1 VRVHERAVHLEREND
16 LLRAELAVLRANPH
30 TNSSSEAQSQ
40 VQELTL
46 SLRRL
51 SHKLSLTEEFLF
63 AKTNELI
70 HAHAESVTAKA
81 NADNAYELGARVRGR
96 EEAGKVRERD
106 LERKVVQL
114 EEDLK
119 MADVVMKEYAA
130 LVRGMEAKSS
140 ESGHSNGDIP
150 QTLAATFSESEL
162 SRERFL
168 LQFRTDSEK
177 LHLQLEDVTAKL
189 EKATAQLAA
198 ATSSNQAIRAE
209 LGRTR
214 TELEKLQLEDGTAA
228 KMVSRYMYVRVLFS
242 LGLTQI
248 QVYLCRQFSQ
258 ASTNKLLSTLSTLK
272 ARQEGTL
279 STLSSQNFALS
290 TQLRSSE
297 VQNERLRSALDEL
310 GGEILKE
317 SYGRRREVALRI
329 KMGGREDRIVEGL
342 RRWVRR
348 GDEALTRL
356 RGAST
361 AESNAL
367 FGMAQD
373 ARILLES
380 LEEGALDEGTALS
393 LSGSR
398 ARAFLIDNGL
408 DGLLDELR
416 EENERRVMLEKKI
429 ASIRLD
435 EAPVNGTSAPRKDEQ
450 ELRTDGHHADDK
462 PPKVPEKSYSPIL
475 HLPTTTIT
483 PVIRQGPLKVD
494 RAVDG
499 PADNLSSQMQ
509 DEEPSGSS
517 LSTVVPEVK
526 TQVLPP
532 TTTPPVIHQSQLKV
546 NGALDGPTD
555 SLLSQVQDG
564 EQLDSSLSPVVP
576 KAETLD
582 NVEIRDQ
589 SIPSSELAAPDSP
602 PHLGSELA
610 SSPKI
615 DSDAIPTDSENVDN
629 PQHLTPPATVDTITL
644 VSETKDVAHEITAVE
659 DTLDDPPP
667 PTVLETTV
675 RPPPSE
681 DPPSQPQHP
690 ISFPSAPI
698 IITPE
703 RTPSPHPLLADLAR
717 VSKRYDDLQ
726 RAFRDCHIALEGLKV
741 SLTSDTSPT
750 TPIPVD
756 ILEAALGRLN
766 DYTEDAR
773 VELEIRVGDEALL
786 AKGYEA
792 LLCVPGAMA
801 ASTSVREDESKT
813 ADEPTRLEVETQ
825 IQEFVSGNDRAV
837 RKARETFTRKLE
849 DVQHDIASLK
859 RAIYDPDSLL
869 PPSSAMSSSSSSH
882 FQNLSPSASTS
893 TLNLATP
900 SKSDTANGG
909 GSWTSW
915 IRGSP
920 SRPSSPAHPGMG
932 PAPTFGNIMTSPR
945 LRPSPSTGS
954 FQNHTQTP
962 TQTQGSRRSSFFNL
976 SGTPTDPQPKDPL
989 AQLGLKIPM
998 PNFGMSTHGGLSAGA
1013 GPFGGY
1019 GPYGIL
1025 SPTSPLGMSAAPATT
1040 TTTRARTVS
1049 SSMYMLGLGA
1059 VGSSGRISRSTS
1071 SSGVSVSS
1079 ISVSANGV
1087 GIGSPLGM
1095 SRQVSLQSQAS
1106 DYSNEGLKNSEGVER
1121 ESGGGGGGEEEEGG
1135 GDGEMDAKDDADTDT
1150 DVE

>member
-30 TNSSSEAQSQ
+30 TNSSSEAQTQ

-51 SHKLSLTEEFLF
+51 SHKLSLTEELLF
-63 AKTNELI
+63 AKTTELI

-106 LERKVVQL
+106 LERKAVQL
-114 EEDLK
+114 EEDLR

-130 LVRGMEAKSS
+130 LVREMEAKSS

-150 QTLAATFSESEL
+150 QTLATAQNESEL
-162 SRERFL
+162 GRERLL
-168 LQFRTDSEK
+168 LQFRTDSER
-177 LHLQLEDVTAKL
+177 LHVQLEDVTTKL

-209 LGRTR
+209 LARTR

-228 KMVSRYMYVRVLFS
+228 KMVSRYMYVCALFS
-242 LGLTQI
+242 LGLSRI

-258 ASTNKLLSTLSTLK
+258 ASTNNLLSTLSTLK
-272 ARQEGTL
+272 ARHEGTV

-356 RGAST
+356 RDAST
-361 AESNAL
+361 AEFDAL
-367 FGMAQD
+367 LGMAQD

-416 EENERRVMLEKKI
+416 EENERRVMLEKRV

-450 ELRTDGHHADDK
+450 ELRTDDHHADDK
-462 PPKVPEKSYSPIL
+462 PPKVPEKLYSPIL
-475 HLPTTTIT
+475 HPPTTT
-483 PVIRQGPLKVD
+483 PVIYQGPLKVD
-494 RAVDG
+494 HAVDG
-499 PADNLSSQMQ
+499 PTDSLSSQMQ
-509 DEEPSGSS
+509 DEELSDSL
-517 LSTVVPEVK
+517 LSTVLPEAK
-526 TQVLPP
+526 THVLPP
-532 TTTPPVIHQSQLKV
+532 TTTTPPVMHQGPLKV
-546 NGALDGPTD
+546 NRALDGPTD
-555 SLLSQVQDG
+555 HLFSQVHDEEQPDG
-564 EQLDSSLSPVVP
+564 SLSPVIP
-576 KAETLD
+576 KSETLD
-582 NVEIRDQ
+582 NVKIRDQ
-589 SIPSSELAAPDSP
+589 SIPSSDLPAPDSP
-602 PHLGSELA
+602 PQVSLELA
-610 SSPKI
+610 SSSKI
-615 DSDAIPTDSENVDN
+615 DSDAIPTHSENVDN
-629 PQHLTPPATVDTITL
+629 SQHLTPPATVDTITL
-644 VSETKDVAHEITAVE
+644 VSETKDVTHEITAVE
-659 DTLDDPPP
+659 DVLDDPPT

-675 RPPPSE
+675 QSPPSE

-698 IITPE
+698 VTIPG

-726 RAFRDCHIALEGLKV
+726 RAFRDCHIALEGLTA
-741 SLTSDTSPT
+741 SLASSELRTSP

-773 VELEIRVGDEALL
+773 VELEIRVSDEALL

-801 ASTSVREDESKT
+801 ASTSVREDESK

-825 IQEFVSGNDRAV
+825 IEEFVSGNDSAV

-869 PPSSAMSSSSSSH
+869 PPSSALSSSSSSH

-893 TLNLATP
+893 TLNLTTP

-954 FQNHTQTP
+954 FQNQTP
-962 TQTQGSRRSSFFNL
+962 TQNQTQGSRRSSFFNL
-976 SGTPTDPQPKDPL
+976 SGAPTDPQPKDPL

-1019 GPYGIL
+1019 GPYGVTSIL
-1025 SPTSPLGMSAAPATT
+1025 SPTSPLGMGAAPATT
-1040 TTTRARTVS
+1040 AARVRTVS

-1071 SSGVSVSS
+1071 SSGVSVST
-1079 ISVSANGV
+1079 SVS

-1095 SRQVSLQSQAS
+1095 SRQGSSQSQAS
-1106 DYSNEGLKNSEGVER
+1106 DYSE
-1121 ESGGGGGGEEEEGG
+1121 GGEGENGAGAGGEGKESG

>member
-177 LHLQLEDVTAKL
+177 LHVQLEDVTAKL

-258 ASTNKLLSTLSTLK
+258 ASTNNLLSTLSTLK
-272 ARQEGTL
+272 ARHEGTL

-356 RGAST
+356 RDAST
-361 AESNAL
+361 AESDAL
-367 FGMAQD
+367 LGMAQD

-435 EAPVNGTSAPRKDEQ
+435 DAPVNGTSAPRKDEQ
-450 ELRTDGHHADDK
+450 ELRTDDHHTDDK

-494 RAVDG
+494 PAVDG
-499 PADNLSSQMQ
+499 PADNLSSQIQ
-509 DEEPSGSS
+509 DEKPSGSS
-517 LSTVVPEVK
+517 LSTVPEAKTYVPA
-526 TQVLPP
+526 P
-532 TTTPPVIHQSQLKV
+532 TTITPPVVHQSPLKV
-546 NGALDGPTD
+546 SQKLDGPTD
-555 SLLSQVQDG
+555 HLLSQVQDE
-564 EQLDSSLSPVVP
+564 EQSDGSLSPVVP

-582 NVEIRDQ
+582 NDEIRDQ
-589 SIPSSELAAPDSP
+589 SSDLPAPNSP
-602 PHLGSELA
+602 PHFGPELG

-615 DSDAIPTDSENVDN
+615 DSDAIPTYVDN
-629 PQHLTPPATVDTITL
+629 SQHLTPPATVDTISL
-644 VSETKDVAHEITAVE
+644 VSETKNVEHEITAVE
-659 DTLDDPPP
+659 DTLDDPPT

-675 RPPPSE
+675 RTPPSE

-698 IITPE
+698 IIIPE

-773 VELEIRVGDEALL
+773 VELEIRVSDEALL

-801 ASTSVREDESKT
+801 ASTSVRENESK

-825 IQEFVSGNDRAV
+825 IQEFVSGDDRAV

-893 TLNLATP
+893 TLNLAAS

-954 FQNHTQTP
+954 FQNQTPTP

-976 SGTPTDPQPKDPL
+976 SGTPTDPHPKDPL

-998 PNFGMSTHGGLSAGA
+998 PHFGMSTHGGLSAGA

-1019 GPYGIL
+1019 GPHGIL
-1025 SPTSPLGMSAAPATT
+1025 SPTSPLGMGAAPGTT
-1040 TTTRARTVS
+1040 TTAARARTVS

-1071 SSGVSVSS
+1071 SSGVSVSTT
-1079 ISVSANGV
+1079 SVSGNGV

-1095 SRQVSLQSQAS
+1095 SRQVSSQSQAS
-1106 DYSNEGLKNSEGVER
+1106 DSREAAKNSEGGEG
-1121 ESGGGGGGEEEEGG
+1121 EGGGGRSDEEEEGG